1 MQRFLLITLLLITG
15 CKNNTSSYFNQNPP
29 SHTPKLFAPS
39 LVNTENIELNVVFNS
54 TNTEMFFSRI
64 VDGSFVIHHS
74 ELNNGEWSG
83 IKPLQM
89 YHDGIPI
96 SVACDPTITKDGNT
110 MYFLGVDPN
119 LYSNDITPEE
129 LYVIPPDIYRSKK
142 VNGEWQLA
150 SKVEFSIS
158 TEYLESY
165 PVVVTDGSLYF
176 HSTRPSKKGGRNAY
190 RAQYLGDGKFS
201 TPVLVT
207 ANTEK
212 RELISYVS
220 PDEKYAITNGGG
232 RFQLSFNI
240 NGEWS
245 TPKPITLPY
254 ENGWLYYCP
263 YMSSDGKYFIFSK
276 RYNNPSK
283 KGWSGVEK
291 GEVFGC
297 VLKSYLTQN
306 KTLNSFTSDLL

>member
-1 MQRFLLITLLLITG
+1 MQKILFITILLITG
-15 CKNNTSSYFNQNPP
+15 CKSKTGSYFNQDSP

-64 VDGSFVIHHS
+64 VDNSFVIHHS
-74 ELNNGEWSG
+74 ELKNDEWSD

-89 YHDGIPI
+89 YHDSITI

-110 MYFLGVDPN
+110 MYFLGVDPK
-119 LYSNDITPEE
+119 LYGNDITTEE
-129 LYVIPPDIYRSKK
+129 LYTIPPDIYRSNK

-150 SKVEFSIS
+150 TKVEFSIS
-158 TEYLESY
+158 TDYLESY
-165 PVVVTDGSLYF
+165 PVVVADGSLYF
-176 HSTRPSKKGGRNAY
+176 HSTRPSQKGGRNAY
-190 RAQYLGDGKFS
+190 RAQYLGNGKFS
-201 TPVLVT
+201 HPVLVT
-207 ANTEK
+207 AKTEK

-232 RFQLSFNI
+232 RFQLSFNV

-245 TPKPITLPY
+245 NPKPIALSY
-254 ENGWLYYCP
+254 EKDWLYYCP

-276 RYNNPSK
+276 RYSDPSK
-283 KGWSGVEK
+283 KGWVGVEK
-291 GEVFGC
+291 GEVYWVSSE
-297 VLKSYLTQN
+297 VLFNTK
-306 KTLNSFTSDLL
+306 